1 MNHYLIEKGEKMYR
15 KPILIG
21 VLIAAL
27 LAPVQVQAQWTV
39 FDPANYSLQ
48 LKKQL
53 EELNRWL
60 ATIDQYTRIYENAV
74 GQLTNL
80 KGILKT
86 ADEFLAQDKRMRS
99 LISNWG
105 QVIRLTFRIKNQ
117 LVNLVTGNIR
127 AIANMERRLRNGI
140 FDPEADKRDFE
151 EYLRYGI
158 GRTAQDTESELERLK
173 RMDNQFERLEHD
185 HQIAADNAAQLQ
197 VYLEGKKEEVER
209 LKNCDD
215 CTEKDR
221 DMERLSFE
229 VAKLEEKLTQ
239 AQAEAA
245 KLNDL
250 KAKRA
255 EAIYQVEMQRI
266 HFGRTIRSM
275 NGAWKGITTA
285 TQELREKLEQA
296 NDN

>member
-1 MNHYLIEKGEKMYR
+1 M
-15 KPILIG
+15 
-21 VLIAAL
+21 
-27 LAPVQVQAQWTV
+27 
-39 FDPANYSLQ
+39 
-48 LKKQL
+48 
-53 EELNRWL
+53 
-60 ATIDQYTRIYENAV
+60 
-74 GQLTNL
+74 TNL
-80 KGILKT
+80 KGILRT
-86 ADEFLAQDKRMRS
+86 ADELLSQDKRLRS
-99 LISNWG
+99 LMSNWG
-105 QVIRLTFRIKNQ
+105 QVIRLTFRVKNQ
-117 LVNLVTGNIR
+117 LANLITGNIR

-185 HQIAADNAAQLQ
+185 HQVAADNSAQLQ
-197 VYLEGKKEEVER
+197 AWLAAKKEELER

-221 DMERLSFE
+221 DIEQLSFE
-229 VAKLEEKLTQ
+229 IAKMEEKSTA
-239 AQAEAA
+239 AQAETTR
-245 KLNDL
+245 LFDL

-285 TQELREKLEQA
+285 TQELREKLA
-296 NDN
+296 DGN

>member
-1 MNHYLIEKGEKMYR
+1 MNRQAIFNS
-15 KPILIG
+15 IIVG

-27 LAPVQVQAQWTV
+27 LMPVPVLAQWTV
-39 FDPANYSLQ
+39 FDPTNYALQ
-48 LKKQL
+48 IKKRV

-60 ATIDQYTRIYENAV
+60 ETVNQYTRMYENAV

-80 KGILKT
+80 KGILRT
-86 ADEFLAQDKRMRS
+86 ADEFLAQDKRMRM

-105 QVIRLTFRIKNQ
+105 QVIRLSFRIKNQ
-117 LVNLVTGNIR
+117 LTNLITGNIR
-127 AIANMERRLRNGI
+127 AIANMEQRLRNGI
-140 FDPEADKRDFE
+140 FDPDADRRDFE

-173 RMDNQFERLEHD
+173 KMDNQFERLEYD
-185 HQIAADNAAQLQ
+185 HQIADDKAAQLQ
-197 VYLEGKKEEVER
+197 VYLEGKREEVER

-221 DMERLSFE
+221 DIERLSFE
-229 VAKLEEKLTQ
+229 IAKLEEKMTQ
-239 AQAEAA
+239 AQAEASR
-245 KLNDL
+245 LNDL

-266 HFGRTIRSM
+266 HFGRSIRSM
-275 NGAWKGITTA
+275 NRAWKGITTA
-285 TQELREKLEQA
+285 TQELREKLTEA
-296 NDN
+296 DNGN

>member
-1 MNHYLIEKGEKMYR
+1 MRRDQNGIVRQIAL
-15 KPILIG
+15 G
-21 VLIAAL
+21 VLLAAIL
-27 LAPVQVQAQWTV
+27 LPVPVRAQWTV
-39 FDPANYSLQ
+39 FDPANYGIQ
-48 LKKQL
+48 IKRQV
-53 EELNRWL
+53 EELSRWL
-60 ATIDQYTRIYENAV
+60 DTINQYTRIYENAV

-80 KGILKT
+80 QGILRT
-86 ADEFLAQDKRMRS
+86 ADELMAQDKRMRTF
-99 LISNWG
+99 ISYWG
-105 QVIRLTFRIKNQ
+105 QVIRLTFRVKNQ
-117 LVNLVTGNIR
+117 LTNLITGNLR
-127 AIANMERRLRNGI
+127 AVANMEKRLREGI
-140 FDPEADKRDFE
+140 FDPDADRRDFE

-197 VYLEGKKEEVER
+197 AYLEAKREEVER

-221 DMERLSFE
+221 DLERLSFE
-229 VAKLEEKLTQ
+229 VAKLEEKATK

-245 KLNDL
+245 RLLDL

-255 EAIYQVEMQRI
+255 EAIYQVETQRI

-275 NGAWKGITTA
+275 NRAWKGITTA
-285 TQELREKLEQA
+285 TQELRDNLEKA
-296 NDN
+296 NNGN

>member
-1 MNHYLIEKGEKMYR
+1 MYH
-15 KPILIG
+15 KPIMIG

-27 LAPVQVQAQWTV
+27 LMPISAQAQWTV
-39 FDPANYSLQ
+39 FDPANYKIQ
-48 LKKQL
+48 IKRQI
-53 EELNRWL
+53 EELSRWL
-60 ATIDQYTRIYENAV
+60 DTINQYTRMYENAV
-74 GQLTNL
+74 GQLTSL
-80 KGILKT
+80 KGILRT
-86 ADEFLAQDKRMRS
+86 VDELMAHDKRMRTF
-99 LISNWG
+99 ISYWG
-105 QVIRLTFRIKNQ
+105 QVIRLTFRVKNQ
-117 LVNLVTGNIR
+117 LTNLITGNLR

-185 HQIAADNAAQLQ
+185 HQITADNVSQLQ
-197 VYLEGKKEEVER
+197 AWLAAKKEELEQ

-221 DMERLSFE
+221 DIEHLSFE
-229 VAKLEEKLTQ
+229 IAKLEEKAAQ
-239 AQAEAA
+239 AQAEVTR
-245 KLNDL
+245 LFDL

-275 NGAWKGITTA
+275 NSAWKGITTA
-285 TQELREKLEQA
+285 TQELREKLQETI
-296 NDN
+296 DN